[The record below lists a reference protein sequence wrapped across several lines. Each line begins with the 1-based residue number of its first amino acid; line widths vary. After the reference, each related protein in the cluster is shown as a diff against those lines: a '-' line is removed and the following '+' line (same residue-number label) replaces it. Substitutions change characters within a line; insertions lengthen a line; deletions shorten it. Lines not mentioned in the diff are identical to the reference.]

1 MALSGALAGFIG
13 TYDRMREVALV
24 ESVAGTLGK
33 LIDQLRYI
41 EYLDGE
47 YGKDDS
53 EVRQE
58 NLKEFQN
65 LASRYDGLTQGE

>member
-1 MALSGALAGFIG
+1 M
-13 TYDRMREVALV
+13 
-24 ESVAGTLGK
+24 
-33 LIDQLRYI
+33 
-41 EYLDGE
+41 E

-65 LASRYDGLTQGE
+65 LASRYDGLAQGE